1 MNPIERGEPGR
12 VPHQEETEEEEPEE
26 LPHIDDRQ
34 LEKVDTHLHHDN
46 SDDASSI
53 SSVFSEGRHTE
64 GPASIRR
71 PSTSLSRTQSKTLQR
86 AQTTASTV
94 LSTIRS
100 RAPRGQFTH
109 PLTHEKTSPDNI
121 VGFDGPQDPYRPMN
135 WSFKKKC
142 ITTLLYG
149 FTAMFATFGSSVY
162 SPAVDTIA
170 QEFNI
175 GSEVSI
181 LGISLLL
188 VGFGIGPLIWAPLS
202 EVYGRKLAVLTP
214 FFIASMFT
222 FGAGAADNIQTLFVC
237 RFMQGAFGS
246 APVTNTGGVL
256 GDIWSAEVRG
266 VALVGYAMAVVGGP
280 TLGPIVGGAIIVTG
294 TSWRWTQYVTG
305 IGMMFMVVLD
315 VLVLDESYAPV
326 LLVKKARSLRYE
338 SGNWALH
345 AAHEEWNVTLS
356 ELGHKYLVRPFQ
368 LLATPICL
376 LIAL

>member
-1 MNPIERGEPGR
+1 MDYLKS
-12 VPHQEETEEEEPEE
+12 QESDTTPEQEKFREEHEEP
-26 LPHIDDRQ
+26 LPPLDDRQ
-34 LEKVDTHLHHDN
+34 VKESNTNPHHD
-46 SDDASSI
+46 SDDFSSDV
-53 SSVFSEGRHTE
+53 SSVFSESRHTE
-64 GPASIRR
+64 GPRSIRR
-71 PSTSLSRTQSKTLQR
+71 SSTSLSRTQSKTLQR
-86 AQTTASTV
+86 AQTAASTV

-121 VGFDGPQDPYRPMN
+121 VDFDGPDDPYRPMN

-142 ITTLLYG
+142 ICTGLYG

-162 SPAVDTIA
+162 SPAVNEIA
-170 QEFNI
+170 QEFNV

-188 VGFGIGPLIWAPLS
+188 VGFGIGPLVWAPLS

-222 FGAGAADNIQTLFVC
+222 FGAGAAENLETLLVT
-237 RFMQGAFGS
+237 RFFQGFFGS

-256 GDIWSAEVRG
+256 GDIWTADVRG
-266 VALVGYAMAVVGGP
+266 VALIGYAMAVVGGP
-280 TLGPIVGGAIIVTG
+280 TLGPIIGGAIVVTG

-315 VLVLDESYAPV
+315 VIVLDESYAPV
-326 LLVKKARSLRYE
+326 LLVKKARTLRYE

-345 AAHEEWNVTLS
+345 APHEEWNVTLS

-368 LLATPICL
+368 LLATPICFL
-376 LIAL
+376 MAL

>member
-1 MNPIERGEPGR
+1 MDPIHREESGRGPE
-12 VPHQEETEEEEPEE
+12 QENREPEE
-26 LPHIDDRQ
+26 DIDEHR
-34 LEKVDTHLHHDN
+34 LKEFDTNPHHD
-46 SDDASSI
+46 SDTSSSI
-53 SSVFSEGRHTE
+53 SSVFSESRHTE
-64 GPASIRR
+64 GPKSIRR
-71 PSTSLSRTQSKTLQR
+71 SSTSLSRTQSRTLQR
-86 AQTTASTV
+86 AQTAASTV

-109 PLTHEKTSPDNI
+109 PLTHEKTSPDSI
-121 VGFDGPQDPYRPMN
+121 VGFDGPDDPYRPMN
-135 WSFKKKC
+135 WNFKKKC
-142 ITTLLYG
+142 ITTMAYG

-162 SPAVDTIA
+162 SPAVNEIA

-214 FFIASMFT
+214 FFVASMFT
-222 FGAGAADNIQTLFVC
+222 FGAGAAKDIQTLQIC
-237 RFMQGAFGS
+237 RFFQGFFGS

-266 VALVGYAMAVVGGP
+266 VALIGYAMAVVGGP
-280 TLGPIVGGAIIVTG
+280 TLGPIIGGAIIVTG
-294 TSWRWTQYVTG
+294 TGWRWTQYVTG

-315 VLVLDESYAPV
+315 ITILDESYAPV
-326 LLVKKARSLRYE
+326 LLVKKARALRYE

-345 AAHEEWNVTLS
+345 APHEEWNVTLS

-368 LLATPICL
+368 LLATPICFL
-376 LIAL
+376 MAL